1 MHLWCCFMMT
11 TILKM
16 TTFVAVT
23 SPHVR
28 AHSGSPERTQV
39 EISFTNQSASS
50 SPPTFC
56 YHIFV
61 ISSNLC
67 YSSLSFP
74 LTCLSFLITRSY
86 LSSAHIFPWVSVMM
100 GQSCIPA
107 VATVFRTEM
116 VHYREVCVF
125 GPTLSFQSNLFNSL
139 SWYYITWTG
148 TQTSQQAPSPLS
160 SWKEIY
166 SVKMYSKFIWWDWPR
181 R

>member
-1 MHLWCCFMMT
+1 MWGHTLDLRKGHKWKYLSPTIRLRPPLPPFVMVYYIFFIISLLWYGWSDYYILPSHL
-11 TILKM
+11 
-16 TTFVAVT
+16 
-23 SPHVR
+23 
-28 AHSGSPERTQV
+28 
-39 EISFTNQSASS
+39 
-50 SPPTFC
+50 
-56 YHIFV
+56 FV
-61 ISSNLC
+61 ISYHILC
-67 YSSLSFP
+67 S
-74 LTCLSFLITRSY
+74 RSY